1 MMEDRLHHI
10 TKKIIIINKKRRLL
24 ADLSVPSKKEK
35 LTDYIGKLANISGK
49 VSFVRKNHECMISFI
64 F

>member
-10 TKKIIIINKKRRLL
+10 TKKIIIINKRRLL

-49 VSFVRKNHECMISFI
+49 VSFVRKNQECMISFI